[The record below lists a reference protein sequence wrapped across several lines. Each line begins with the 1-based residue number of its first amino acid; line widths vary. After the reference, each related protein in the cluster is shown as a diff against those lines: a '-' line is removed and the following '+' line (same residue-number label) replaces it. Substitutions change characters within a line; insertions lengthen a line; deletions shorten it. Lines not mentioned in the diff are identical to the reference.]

1 MIALMRSLDK
11 VICTNQK
18 VIEINGT
25 TETRIMREKTVL
37 TKIRALTI
45 KHVMLVK

>member
-1 MIALMRSLDK
+1 MEQEGQTDWLITMIALMRSLDK

-25 TETRIMREKTVL
+25 TEM
-37 TKIRALTI
+37 I
-45 KHVMLVK
+45 K